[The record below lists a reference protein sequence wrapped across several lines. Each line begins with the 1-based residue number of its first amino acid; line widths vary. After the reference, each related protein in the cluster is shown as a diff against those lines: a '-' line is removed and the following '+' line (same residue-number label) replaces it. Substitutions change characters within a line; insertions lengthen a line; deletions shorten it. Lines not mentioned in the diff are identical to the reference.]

1 MALPGLIA
9 ARNLAD
15 AVDRER
21 AWDNLG
27 LNISADFTTPESTAY
42 IEAVETADAAFLE
55 EEVKAAIHA
64 FVVGCKIDGI
74 WTAIKAS
81 CILAGARTLAG
92 ALVPLVG
99 TAPTNVGPFD
109 SGDYNRE
116 TGLVG
121 NGTTKYLNTNRN
133 NNLDGQN
140 DAHLSCY
147 ASSLGN
153 QAIAV
158 FLSPG
163 VPASGSSFMYNM
175 SGQLWAGCRAADQQI
190 GNQSTG
196 FLGVA
201 RSTSTQF
208 ITRLAGSSS
217 TKTVNSGA
225 LTNGNHFVFRT
236 NSTPNYA
243 SSHRIAFYSIG
254 SALDLTLLDARVTA
268 LMNAIAAAIP

>member
-1 MALPGLIA
+1 MSWVITPSNLLVDDQDALTYLA
-9 ARNLAD
+9 A
-15 AVDRER
+15 VE
-21 AWDNLG
+21 
-27 LNISADFTTPESTAY
+27 SADGQALESGVRL
-42 IEAVETADAAFLE
+42 AVN
-55 EEVKAAIHA
+55 A
-64 FVVGCKIDGI
+64 FVKGCKNDGI
-74 WTAIKAS
+74 WPAIKAS
-81 CILAGARTLAG
+81 CILSGARTLTG

-99 TAPTNVGPFD
+99 AAPTNVGPFD

-121 NGTTKYLNTNRN
+121 NGTTKYLDTNRN

-163 VPASGSSFMYNM
+163 VPASGSSFMYNT

-208 ITRLAGSSS
+208 ITRLAGSSI

-225 LTNGNHFVFRT
+225 LTNANHFVFRT
-236 NSTPNYA
+236 NATPNYA

-254 SALDLTLLDARVTA
+254 SALDLALLDARITT
-268 LMNAIAAAIP
+268 LINAFAAAIP

>member
-1 MALPGLIA
+1 
-9 ARNLAD
+9 
-15 AVDRER
+15 
-21 AWDNLG
+21 
-27 LNISADFTTPESTAY
+27 
-42 IEAVETADAAFLE
+42 
-55 EEVKAAIHA
+55 
-64 FVVGCKIDGI
+64 
-74 WTAIKAS
+74 
-81 CILAGARTLAG
+81 
-92 ALVPLVG
+92 
-99 TAPTNVGPFD
+99 
-109 SGDYNRE
+109 
-116 TGLVG
+116 
-121 NGTTKYLNTNRN
+121 
-133 NNLDGQN
+133 
-140 DAHLSCY
+140 
-147 ASSLGN
+147 
-153 QAIAV
+153 
-158 FLSPG
+158 
-163 VPASGSSFMYNM
+163 MYNM

-225 LTNGNHFVFRT
+225 LTNGNHFVFRQ